1 MFPSMTISPL
11 KIKYAGTHDRQ
22 LWDGYVREQ
31 PQAGFF
37 HMFGWREIIYKA
49 YGHPTY
55 YLMAYEGNNDTAQSG
70 SEWPGYPTAKVLG
83 VLPLVHL
90 KHVIFGNHL
99 ISLPFLDGGGIIANC
114 KGAAER
120 LLMEAIKLCRELG
133 ATRIEMRHEQPLSC
147 WNEISALCIESS
159 GKLLRTGTRAHKVR
173 MHLILPESADM
184 LMKSFNSKLR
194 NQINKPL
201 KEGLTSRT
209 GGVEL
214 LEDFYRVFS
223 VNMGDLGSPVHS
235 IKLMRE
241 VVFEFSE
248 HSKVFVIYR
257 EKEPVAA
264 GLVVGFKNVLANPWA
279 SSLRKY
285 SHLSPNMLLYL
296 RMLEYACDHGYQV
309 FDFGRSSPGEGTYRF
324 KEQWG
329 ATPAP
334 LYWHY
339 ISLDGKP
346 LNLEEPGKGGFE
358 KAIRYWQ
365 MLPLPITKI
374 IGPRIRKYIAL

>member
-1 MFPSMTISPL
+1 MFQSPL

-22 LWDGYVREQ
+22 LWDGYVRGQ
-31 PQAGFF
+31 PQAGFV

-49 YGHPTY
+49 YGHATY

-70 SEWPGYPTAKVLG
+70 SERPGYPTAKILG

-114 KGAAER
+114 NAAAQG
-120 LLMEAIKLCRELG
+120 LLKEAIKLCRELG
-133 ATRIEMRHEQPLSC
+133 ATRIEMRQEQPLSC
-147 WNEISALCIESS
+147 WNEISAHCIESS
-159 GKLLRTGTRAHKVR
+159 GEPLQTGISTRKVR
-173 MHLILPESADM
+173 LLLTLPESSEM
-184 LMKSFNSKLR
+184 LRKSFKSKLR
-194 NQINKPL
+194 NQIDKPL

-223 VNMGDLGSPVHS
+223 ANMGDLGSPVHS
-235 IKLMRE
+235 IKLMHE
-241 VVFEFSE
+241 VIREFSE
-248 HSKVFVIYR
+248 QSNVFAVY
-257 EKEPVAA
+257 KGNKPVAA
-264 GLVVGFKNVLANPWA
+264 GLVVGFDKMLANPWA

-285 SHLSPNMLLYL
+285 KSLSPNMLLYL

-346 LNLEEPGKGGFE
+346 LTLEPGKGGFE

-365 MLPLPITKI
+365 MLPLPITKF
-374 IGPRIRKYIAL
+374 IGPRIRKYISL